1 MNQGGW
7 IHPCAID
14 CYEMLTTT
22 EQNHY
27 RKEGK
32 IGEKD
37 ILMHVIIEQVTVCFI
52 SPNHMPHNNFPSLTG

>member
-37 ILMHVIIEQVTVCFI
+37 ILMHVIIKQVTVCFI
-52 SPNHMPHNNFPSLTG
+52 